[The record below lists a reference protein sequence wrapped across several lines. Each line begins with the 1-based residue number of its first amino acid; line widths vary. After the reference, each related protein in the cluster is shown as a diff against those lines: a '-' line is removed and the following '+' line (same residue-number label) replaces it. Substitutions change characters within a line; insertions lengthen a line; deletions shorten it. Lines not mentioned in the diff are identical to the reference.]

1 MNKWIKINPIK
12 YPYLLN
18 DLKKDNPSKSF
29 SSNPSDIELAYF
41 DVYKV
46 YASNKPNYDY
56 ETQKIIEIEPIQIN
70 GVWTQQWGIIE
81 LTEQEKREIYIANHP
96 PKWIEF
102 NKALPQEI
110 DELLIAIQNI
120 SPRLAMSLAIGLGQA
135 KDGDYSIFLSTWKT
149 IQEFNLINLELVDNL
164 QNLAKQFDL
173 PDNFI
178 NLLSLNTQ
186 L

>member
-1 MNKWIKINPIK
+1 MNEWIKINPIK

-56 ETQKIIEIEPIQIN
+56 KTQKVIEIEPIQIN

-102 NKALPQEI
+102 NNALPQEI
-110 DELLIAIQNI
+110 DELLIATQNI

-135 KDGDYSIFLSTWKT
+135 KDGDYSIFLSAWQTL
-149 IQEFNLINLELVDNL
+149 QELGLINLELVNNL
-164 QNLAKQFDL
+164 QDLAKQFNL

-178 NLLSLNTQ
+178 SLLSLNTQ